1 MQQRDAAKWIIPS
14 EGNKNLMNK
23 KGATKHCSWGLYNMD
38 SRYPEQMKRVF
49 FITFAKPGCLKDTM
63 SDWERQQNLKKT
75 EKAKRWLHACGR
87 KDFNRTEQI
96 KKDTYICSLHFV
108 GQKGPTEEHPDPV
121 KAGDEGFFERR
132 KRKPPKQRL
141 PLQKKKTKKDEF
153 DIACYSGNVSSS
165 NENTLLTTDTTDND
179 ETDNSIISNTEILFE
194 KRDTDSLNKKEIFD
208 NNSMERKHWKKQH
221 RLATSTVLGLKQRK

>member
-1 MQQRDAAKWIIPS
+1 MA
-14 EGNKNLMNK
+14 
-23 KGATKHCSWGLYNMD
+23 
-38 SRYPEQMKRVF
+38 
-49 FITFAKPGCLKDTM
+49 
-63 SDWERQQNLKKT
+63 
-75 EKAKRWLHACGR
+75 GR
-87 KDFNRTEQI
+87 KDFNCIEQI
-96 KKDTYICSLHFV
+96 KKDTYICSLHFF
-108 GQKGPTEEHPDPV
+108 GQKGPTDDHPDPV

-141 PLQKKKTKKDEF
+141 PLQKKTKKDEF

-208 NNSMERKHWKKQH
+208 NNSMEKTLEKTTDLRQ
-221 RLATSTVLGLKQRK
+221 VLSWG